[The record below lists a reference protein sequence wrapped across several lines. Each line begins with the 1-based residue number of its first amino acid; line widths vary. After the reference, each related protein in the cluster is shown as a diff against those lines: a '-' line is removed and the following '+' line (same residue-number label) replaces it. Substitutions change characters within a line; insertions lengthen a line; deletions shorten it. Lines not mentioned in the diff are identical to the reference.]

1 MQNNETK
8 KIMNVQDE
16 EEINLRRIFAIALK
30 NWHLFVLFGLL
41 GIVGG
46 YIYSR
51 YTQPSYQV
59 NATIFVPKKTSSIGA
74 GLEDLF
80 KSQISNDKSDVFNQ
94 IEIIKSFNINNQVAQ
109 NLNWRTSWFK
119 KDLLNYNNLFK
130 EKNLLNWKAY
140 YKDAPFM
147 VEETQGGFNSPGIPL
162 YITPISSSQFKL
174 TVDGE
179 TINNGAKTEIHF
191 TTNCTFGQP
200 FANDYFHFTITPT
213 DTRNEGLDR
222 SYYFVF
228 NESAETARS
237 YLKKLEVNLNDK
249 QSDIIRLQLMGNQ
262 PQREIDYLNE
272 LISVYMQNKMSY
284 QTETQKRSLL
294 FIDSQLVGISDSL
307 HTAGT
312 NFSRFRSDN
321 QIINIGE
328 QGTQVMTT
336 LRDIELE
343 KSKNQMQLEY
353 FKNLLDYLG
362 KSVDAKQLIAPSV
375 VGIEDLSLN
384 SMVVNLSE
392 LYNKRQVLSFSAK
405 DDNPTLLMIDK
416 EISQTNL
423 RLKENLRNLIK
434 NAEVLN
440 SNFEGQKNQIK
451 SQLNQLPKKE
461 QDLINYQRRYDLTN
475 EIYTFLLQK
484 RSEIDIALAGAT
496 PEVQVIDAARME
508 TTELIGLSSMAKIM
522 IGLLF
527 GLALPGIFL
536 LVISFFSN
544 TIESQEDIEKNT
556 QLPILG
562 NVIHSRTKS
571 DTPVYD
577 NPRSG
582 IAESYRSI
590 RTNLQFVLT
599 GGNKKIVSVNS
610 TNPGEGKSF
619 SSVNLAT
626 ILAMNNKRV
635 ILIGAD
641 LRKARLHKIFDLP
654 NEHGLSTY
662 LSGQD
667 NLKEIIFATMI
678 DNLSV
683 MVAGPVP
690 PNPSELIDKPEMQTL
705 LKELS
710 HQFDYVV
717 IDNAPVSLVTDG
729 LLVGRYADLNI
740 FILRYGVSKKEQIK
754 YINQIAENKILNHI
768 SLVINDIQGTGFGY
782 GGNYYYNSKYSE
794 NGNGY
799 YEEGNESRTLL
810 KKIFGKSKRA

>member
-8 KIMNVQDE
+8 KIISVQEE
-16 EEINLRRIFAIALK
+16 EEINLRRIFVIALK
-30 NWHLFVLFGLL
+30 NWHLFILFGFL

-51 YTQPSYQV
+51 YTRPSYQV

-80 KSQISNDKSDVFNQ
+80 KSQLSNDKTDVFNQ

-119 KDLLNYNNLFK
+119 KDQVNFDNLFK
-130 EKNLLNWKAY
+130 KKNLLNWEAY
-140 YKDAPFM
+140 YKDAPFV
-147 VEETQGGFNSPGIPL
+147 VEEKAGAFNNPGIPL
-162 YITPISSSQFKL
+162 YVTPISSSQYKL

-179 TINNGAKTEIHF
+179 AIYNGAKTEIHF
-191 TTNCTFGQP
+191 TADCTFGQP
-200 FANDYFHFTITPT
+200 FQNNYFHFTITPI
-213 DTRNEGLDR
+213 DNGNEKLDR

-228 NESAETARS
+228 NESAETART

-249 QSDIIRLQLMGNQ
+249 QSDIIRLQLLGNQ

-284 QTETQKRSLL
+284 QTETQKRSLA

-307 HTAGT
+307 HTAGS

-343 KSKNQMQLEY
+343 KTKNQMQLEY

-384 SMVVNLSE
+384 NMVMALSE
-392 LYNKRQVLSFSAK
+392 LYNKRQVLTFSAK
-405 DDNPTLLMIDK
+405 EDNPSLLMIDK
-416 EISQTNL
+416 EITQTNS
-423 RLKENLRNLIK
+423 RLKENLRNLIT

-440 SNFEGQKNQIK
+440 NSLQNQKNQIT
-451 SQLNQLPKKE
+451 SQLHQLPKKE
-461 QDLINYQRRYDLTN
+461 QDLINYQRRFDLTN
-475 EIYTFLLQK
+475 TIYTFLLQK

-508 TTELIGLSSMAKIM
+508 TTELLGLSSMSKIM
-522 IGLLF
+522 IGLIF
-527 GLALPGIFL
+527 GLALPGIYLFG
-536 LVISFFSN
+536 VNFFSN
-544 TIESQEDIEKNT
+544 TIESQEDIERNT
-556 QLPILG
+556 LLPILG

-599 GGNKKIVSVNS
+599 DANKKVVSVHS

-626 ILAMNNKRV
+626 ILAMNDKKV
-635 ILIGAD
+635 ALIGAD
-641 LRKARLHKIFDLP
+641 MRKARLHKIFDLP

-667 NLKEIIFATMI
+667 NLKDIIFATMI

-683 MVAGPVP
+683 ILAGPVP
-690 PNPSELIDKPEMQTL
+690 PNPSELIDKPQMPTL
-705 LKELS
+705 LKQLS
-710 HQFDYVV
+710 TQFDYVI

-729 LLVGRYADLNI
+729 LLMGRYADLNV
-740 FILRYGVSKKEQIK
+740 FILRYGVSKIDQIK
-754 YINQIAENKILNHI
+754 YINQIAENKILNNI
-768 SLVINDIQGTGFGY
+768 NLVINDIEGSGFGY
-782 GGNYYYNSKYSE
+782 GKNYYYNSHYSE
-794 NGNGY
+794 YGNGY
-799 YEEGNESRTLL
+799 YEENE
-810 KKIFGKSKRA
+810 KKPSAFKRMFGKSKRA